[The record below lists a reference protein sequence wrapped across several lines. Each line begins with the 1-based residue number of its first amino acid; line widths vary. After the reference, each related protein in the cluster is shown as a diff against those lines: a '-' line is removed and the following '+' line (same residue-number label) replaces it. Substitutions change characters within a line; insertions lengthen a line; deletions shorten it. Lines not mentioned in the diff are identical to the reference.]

1 MRIHFTQLLPLFL
14 FALAPIA
21 YAQLD
26 TPHPFLDSSFS
37 SWHGFSV
44 NETGVQKLTS
54 KFLQNLGIPVGDI
67 DPRTIRIYGRG
78 GQMLPLKAAESTETL
93 YENALWVV
101 GEEDGKFD
109 SEDYI
114 LFMGNAGDTWSKESL
129 TFVNLYHTTAN
140 YYITYGTSLGKRVL
154 LVPTN
159 TSTNTDAQDAVTF
172 QTQHEEDLYNLGA
185 LGRRWFGTRFADEQ
199 KESFDLVTP
208 NVKESTV
215 VDLVARVAAVSNTQ
229 SSFTLKSGSNHATG
243 QMRSFEGINVAT
255 EPAQRFDGLSGTI
268 HLQATAAAEINCEL
282 SFSADGNLSANG
294 YLDFIFAQYKRK
306 LLGTG
311 GDFIFTLD
319 PDESIQQ
326 LMVAE
331 VSPQTAIW
339 ELGDEAIVHIAPKEA
354 NSFWTDVLVDNDN
367 DRFFLATS
375 YKTPTSSRKIREIT
389 PSSSLQRIVS
399 GAPIDYLL
407 ITKEEFREEGLRLVN
422 YRESKGM
429 HAALITVEE
438 IYQAFS
444 TGQQD
449 IAAIRNFVRYI
460 YHSQEK
466 NLKYL
471 CIFGDTSYDYQNRLR
486 VNDTVVPSFHS
497 LSSFSLANSF
507 MSDDFFTMMDQ
518 NEGLMGYGDQMD
530 MAVGRMVFSNST
542 EARTVVDKVI
552 AYEDPRNKGSWNNS
566 FTLLSDDADKT
577 SQKDDYNIQVALDNL
592 GDVLAR
598 EKPFLNITKLHADA
612 FKQVASAGGDRYPDL
627 ERALE
632 NRLAQGT
639 LVVNYFGHGN
649 EDGLASEFIVDK
661 DLAARAFHP
670 GRFPLIITSTCEFSR
685 FDNPARK
692 TGGEL
697 FYQNP
702 TGGAVALISTT
713 RQIYVSNGINYNNTL
728 SKYLFSFGNTAYT
741 SAAEALR
748 RAKSEFSGTA
758 QKRIVFFIG
767 DPALKL
773 HIPMPELR
781 LTHKDKSPID
791 SLNLDQKQLKAL
803 DKVSLSGA
811 VYDASGDAQNDFNG
825 TITVQVFDKDVSRTT
840 LGNDQAGRK
849 FPYTE
854 IGNQIFQ
861 GAASV
866 TNGTFTTEFTIPK
879 DISLEPGDARIT
891 FLAFNEDKSISLGG
905 RSSDFT
911 IGGINTTVSLDN
923 NGPLIDVYL
932 NDRTFMEGNQVYDSP
947 LLIVDFADEN
957 GINTAGGIGHDITAV
972 LDDNQL
978 DPYLLNAYYTTEL
991 DDFTKGSLSFPLQ
1004 NLPKG
1009 EHTLSI
1015 KAWDTHNNPSTK
1027 TISFLV
1033 MDNNEI
1039 QIEKVFNSPNPLVN
1053 QTSFLIQH
1061 NRPQELL
1068 TAKIYIFTMD
1078 GKRIWHYEQEVYSTS
1093 YLLEDLHW
1101 DATSYNG
1108 QKVNKG
1114 TYLYTIELISTLS
1127 QSSDEFSGKL
1137 IVR

>member
-1 MRIHFTQLLPLFL
+1 MRIYFTPLLPLCL
-14 FALAPIA
+14 LALAPIVF
-21 YAQLD
+21 AQQY

-44 NETGVQKLTS
+44 TETGVQKLTS
-54 KFLQNLGIPVGDI
+54 KFLQNLGIPVDDI

-78 GQMLPLKAAESTETL
+78 GQMLPLKAAANTETL
-93 YENALWVV
+93 HENALWVV

-109 SEDYI
+109 PEDYI
-114 LFMGNAGDTWSKESL
+114 LFMGDVGDTWSKESL

-140 YYITYGTSLGKRVL
+140 YYITYGSSLGKRVL
-154 LVPTN
+154 FVPTN
-159 TSTNTDAQDAVTF
+159 ASTNTDAQDAVTF
-172 QTQHEEDLYNLGA
+172 QTHHEEDLYNLGA
-185 LGRRWFGTRFADEQ
+185 LGRRWFGTRFTDEQ
-199 KESFDLVTP
+199 KESFDLITP
-208 NVKESTV
+208 NVKESTAIDV
-215 VDLVARVAAVSNTQ
+215 VARVAAVSNTK

-243 QMRSFEGINVAT
+243 HMRSFEGTIVAT

-268 HLQATAAAEINCEL
+268 HLQATAAVEINCEL
-282 SFSADGNLSANG
+282 SFSANGNFSANG

-319 PDESIQQ
+319 PNESVQQ

-331 VSPQTAIW
+331 VTPETAIW
-339 ELGDEAIVHIAPKEA
+339 ELGDQAIVHIAPEEA
-354 NSFWTDVLVDNDN
+354 NSFWTDVLVDTANN
-367 DRFFLATS
+367 RFFLATS
-375 YKTPTSSRKIREIT
+375 YKTPTSSRKIRKIN
-389 PSSSLQRIVS
+389 PSTDLQRIAS
-399 GAPIDYLL
+399 GTPIDYLL
-407 ITKEEFREEGLRLVN
+407 ITSEEFREEGLRLVN
-422 YRESKGM
+422 HRKLKGM
-429 HAALITVEE
+429 AAELITVEE
-438 IYQAFS
+438 IYHAFS

-460 YHSQEK
+460 YHSQGK

-471 CIFGDTSYDYQNRLR
+471 CMFGDTSYDYQNRLR
-486 VNDTVVPSFHS
+486 ANDTVVPTFHS

-577 SQKDDYNIQVALDNL
+577 SEKDDYNIQVALDRL
-592 GDVLAR
+592 GDVLAS

-632 NRLAQGT
+632 NRLAQGS

-670 GRFPLIITSTCEFSR
+670 GRFPLMITSTCEFSR

-713 RQIYVSNGINYNNTL
+713 RQIYVSNGINYNNIL
-728 SKYLFSFGNTAYT
+728 SKYLFSFGDTAYT

-748 RAKSEFSGTA
+748 QAKSEFTGTA

-781 LTHKDKSPID
+781 LTHKDNILID
-791 SLNLDQKQLKAL
+791 SLSSDQKQLKAL
-803 DKVSLSGA
+803 DKVALTGA
-811 VYDASGDAQNDFNG
+811 VYDTSGATQNDFNG

-879 DISLEPGDARIT
+879 DISLELGNVRIT
-891 FLAFNEDKSISLGG
+891 FIAFNEDKSVTLGG

-932 NDRTFMEGNQVYDSP
+932 NDRSFMDGDKVYDSP
-947 LLIVDFADEN
+947 LLIVDLADEN

-1027 TISFLV
+1027 TISFWV

-1039 QIEKVFNSPNPLVN
+1039 QIEEIYNTPNPLVN
-1053 QTSFLIQH
+1053 QTSFLIRH

-1078 GKRIWHYEQEVYSTS
+1078 GKRIWHNEQEVYSTS

-1101 DATSYNG
+1101 DATSYDG

-1114 TYLYTIELISTLS
+1114 TYLYTIELISALS
-1127 QSSDEFSGKL
+1127 QSKDEFSGKL